1 MAILD
6 PRRIPREKIAP
17 QAEPTNVPELAPPR
31 WGLGER
37 EICSTV
43 VETASDA
50 IIVVHG
56 HSCSFVKGTQSD
68 AEPLQAAAFEGRG
81 LLSVNI
87 Y

>member
-1 MAILD
+1 LAHSLNQIG
-6 PRRIPREKIAP
+6 EIA
-17 QAEPTNVPELAPPR
+17 AASERLAWHAVLEESDRGGIFPTF
-31 WGLGER
+31 
-37 EICSTV
+37 
-43 VETASDA
+43 
-50 IIVVHG
+50 VHG